1 MPLAT
6 LDDLAEEIASYGSRS
21 PEYVQKM
28 LHAIPRAPVVDR
40 EQFILERCKG
50 KSVVN
55 FGCASGKLHGLI
67 TKVAV
72 SVYGVDKVGPTDMLI
87 DLDDPPNLSLESL
100 PAAEV
105 YVCGEIL
112 EHLANP
118 GYFLGQLRDAMNRS
132 PASVLIITVPN
143 AFSSVARDHLRKGR
157 ENINIDHVCWYS
169 WRSLRTLIERFGFT
183 VVEFCWYTGHPLFAE
198 GLIFVVK

>member
-1 MPLAT
+1 MALAT

-28 LHAIPRAPVVDR
+28 LHAIPSAPVVDR
-40 EQFILERCKG
+40 ETFILERCKG
-50 KSVVN
+50 KRVVN
-55 FGCASGKLHGLI
+55 FGCASGALHTRI
-67 TKVAV
+67 KAVAAD
-72 SVYGVDKVGPTDMLI
+72 VYGVDKVAPADLLI
-87 DLDDPPNLSLESL
+87 DLDDPLNLSLESL

-118 GYFLGQLRDAMNRS
+118 GYCLGQLRGAMGPGS
-132 PASVLIITVPN
+132 TLLITVPN

-169 WRSLRTLIERFGFT
+169 WRSLRTLVERYGFT
-183 VVEFCWYTGHPLFAE
+183 VVEFVWYTGRPLFAE
-198 GLIFVVK
+198 GLVFVLK